1 MGGANIPFTYF
12 CLLFYSPRESG
23 ENTKVLI
30 VPWAGDRT
38 QKLRLLATER
48 EDLSSIH
55 GSQVM
60 GERVN
65 S

>member
-12 CLLFYSPRESG
+12 CLLLYSPRESG

-30 VPWAGDRT
+30 VPWTGDRT
-38 QKLRLLATER
+38 QKLRLLATEP
-48 EDLSSIH
+48 EDLSLIH

>member
-12 CLLFYSPRESG
+12 CLLLYSPRESG

-38 QKLRLLATER
+38 QKLRLLATEP
-48 EDLSSIH
+48 ET
-55 GSQVM
+55 
-60 GERVN
+60 
-65 S
+65 